1 MVEEAIHH
9 VTTRKQSR
17 EREEAR
23 EPISVSRHSSH
34 MTRFLTRLHILKVP
48 PSPNIAMNWGPN
60 L

>member
-23 EPISVSRHSSH
+23 EPISVSRAQLPYDQISH
-34 MTRFLTRLHILKVP
+34 
-48 PSPNIAMNWGPN
+48 
-60 L
+60 